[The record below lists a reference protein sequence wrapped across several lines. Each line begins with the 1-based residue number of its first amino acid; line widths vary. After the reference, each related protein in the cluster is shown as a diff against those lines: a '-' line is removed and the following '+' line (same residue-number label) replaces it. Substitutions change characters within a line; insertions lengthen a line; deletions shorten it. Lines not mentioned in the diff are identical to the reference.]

1 MANCWLSNMDQ
12 TIQTI
17 VIGIHEIW
25 YQLLLQ
31 APYLGYLGA
40 LRAGMAW
47 RGSKRGQVLA
57 VLLTGSSLLWHMKR
71 TTALCLELTPNIRSS
86 CKLICKTWLHKA
98 EHIHNV
104 RVFDSFTQ
112 RTSRFLFEPNEDM
125 WKKFEKK
132 EVRTIMPDG
141 SMETQSW
148 FRAGKGLLTF
158 TEASDLDPRQDVKA
172 EAPYTYFRDD
182 GSKAAV
188 RVWTKTLNPSFKE
201 AFVMEEIHEDKAD
214 ELLIGEELTA
224 YKDFHRVLIHLLGS
238 AARQGKILK
247 CTQHQE
253 TINDDL
259 SIAGQSQD
267 VLKVLKEHPLTA
279 RHYFRCIVLEK
290 TDGPGIQ
297 AILGFGKDLEF
308 KFYPTRIVLYI
319 RHGTKRHVCLQSYLK
334 FATDTRKQTEMFCDS
349 EIIGKFGRFFIEGP
363 LGRGARGEVH
373 KIRALEGSLD

>member
-1 MANCWLSNMDQ
+1 
-12 TIQTI
+12 
-17 VIGIHEIW
+17 
-25 YQLLLQ
+25 
-31 APYLGYLGA
+31 
-40 LRAGMAW
+40 
-47 RGSKRGQVLA
+47 
-57 VLLTGSSLLWHMKR
+57 
-71 TTALCLELTPNIRSS
+71 
-86 CKLICKTWLHKA
+86 
-98 EHIHNV
+98 
-104 RVFDSFTQ
+104 
-112 RTSRFLFEPNEDM
+112 M

-188 RVWTKTLNPSFKE
+188 RVWTKTLNQSFKD

-267 VLKVLKEHPLTA
+267 VLKVLQEYPRTA
-279 RHYFRCIVLEK
+279 RHYFRCIPLGK

-297 AILGFGKDLEF
+297 AILGFRNGNLEF
-308 KFYPTRIVLYI
+308 KFYPIRIVLYI
-319 RHGTKRHVCLQSYLK
+319 RHGTKRNACWQSYLE
-334 FATDTRKQTEMFCDS
+334 FATDTRKQAEMFRES

-363 LGRGARGEVH
+363 LGRGARGEVL
-373 KIRALEGSLD
+373 KVRALEGFLD